1 MLYAQKIDLI
11 KKIMLNLIS
20 TIYNTCIFEE
30 IQNWAK
36 VRSYHLSKNW
46 SQDHKSLQYQIFFPE
61 PLFHINFRRSE
72 EISAKLNDSV
82 KSYNKNTNKREEG
95 VNSLPPPPH
104 PFFVFSFR
112 NILHLLLLLSII
124 WLSAKFEVIRY
135 LLDTR
140 PWYIQSLQSKYLLST
155 RTSLLDKRS
164 SWCHSR

>member
-95 VNSLPPPPH
+95 VNSLPPPPS
-104 PFFVFSFR
+104 PPSSLFRFFV
-112 NILHLLLLLSII
+112 
-124 WLSAKFEVIRY
+124 
-135 LLDTR
+135 
-140 PWYIQSLQSKYLLST
+140 QKYFTLITLA
-155 RTSLLDKRS
+155 
-164 SWCHSR
+164 